1 MKARSTRGTALAVA
15 LVAVLSALA
24 ATTPSLAQQNRI
36 SITTGGTGGVYYPLG
51 GGMANVLSKN
61 VPGLQATAE
70 VTGGSVDNLKLIGA
84 GKSEVAF
91 TMADIYPSS
100 HWAIRG
106 VPPAYDTP
114 DEDVYLIGRNLVLLT
129 KAATWCAANKVSR
142 IVLGPLAG
150 NPFPDATPEFFA
162 SMAHALSLGLAQRVE
177 IEAPFRNLHKED
189 VVKLGLALGVPFEQT
204 LSCMNPK
211 LAPPGGAVAYLHC
224 GACSKCRE
232 RIDAFAAAGV
242 ADPAPYAAP
251 A

>member
-1 MKARSTRGTALAVA
+1 MSEDQPTAVLFSAGLDSAV
-15 LVAVLSALA
+15 LVAQEAQRGPVWPLYVSVGLA
-24 ATTPSLAQQNRI
+24 WEAAER
-36 SITTGGTGGVYYPLG
+36 
-51 GGMANVLSKN
+51 
-61 VPGLQATAE
+61 ATAARLLATAPYRPQ
-70 VTGGSVDNLKLIGA
+70 VKPLSTLT
-84 GKSEVAF
+84 F

-129 KAATWCAANKVSR
+129 KAGTWCAANRVAR
-142 IVLGPLAG
+142 VVLGPLAG

-162 SMAHALSLGLAQRVE
+162 SMANALSLGLAHRMQ
-177 IEAPFRNLHKED
+177 IDTPFRDLHKED
-189 VVKLGLALGVPFEQT
+189 VVKRGLMLGVPFEQT

-211 LAPPGGAVAYLHC
+211 LAAPGSAVAYLHC

-232 RIDAFAAAGV
+232 RIDAFTAAGV
-242 ADPAPYAAP
+242 KDPTPYAAH